1 MFLPQSW
8 GTQDGDAVAKGK
20 EWGDRLETI
29 QWSSGQLQDF
39 WGQIAYCQIQHCW
52 RGPSIPAV
60 NIHHTRHPVC
70 TVVTTA
76 VVGVN
81 LQIRHRQSSLL
92 DHSHSAVL
100 DCVLLCPHL
109 GLVFCKSLQIPIK
122 AFLFFSGPTRSVQ
135 RWACLHNFFRVV
147 VSAPIWCWSMVW
159 SYSMVYSNSPWPGM
173 GSSVLLKRVSDIY
186 WATALATSSTKL
198 LSSCSLTPQKHVYI
212 KNPWDN
218 LQWLLKHTCNFL
230 PESCSVGF
238 MIRSMF
244 RFYFPF
250 LWCRVFNMH
259 SN

>member
-39 WGQIAYCQIQHCW
+39 WRQIAYCQIQHCW

-70 TVVTTA
+70 TMVTTA
-76 VVGVN
+76 VVGAN
-81 LQIRHRQSSLL
+81 LQIRHGQSSLL
-92 DHSHSAVL
+92 DHSHFAVL
-100 DCVLLCPHL
+100 DCILLCPHL

-122 AFLFFSGPTRSVQ
+122 AFLFFSGPTRSMQ

-173 GSSVLLKRVSDIY
+173 GSSVLLKSLRHLLSY
-186 WATALATSSTKL
+186 STCNKLYKTPKL
-198 LSSCSLTPQKHVYI
+198 LQLDTTK
-212 KNPWDN
+212 
-218 LQWLLKHTCNFL
+218 TCIYKE
-230 PESCSVGF
+230 P
-238 MIRSMF
+238 MR
-244 RFYFPF
+244 
-250 LWCRVFNMH
+250 
-259 SN
+259 